1 MSKTILIIDDE
12 MTFAQLLSV
21 FLQSRGYDVLLASD
35 PHHGLRTTLD
45 SDPDLVLLDVMMPDM
60 DGWQV
65 LEQIREH
72 SQVPIIMLTAKS
84 GQEDVNRGLLE
95 GADDYVRKPFDLQEL
110 ALRIEAV
117 LRRRGAPAT
126 DPSLYYADGTLT
138 IDLQRRR
145 LLRRGQPIHLT
156 PTEFRLLSVLV
167 QHKGRVM
174 PHNDL
179 IREVWGA
186 AYVGDTRSLSLYIRY
201 LREKLEDDPGNP
213 KYICTE
219 WGSGYKFTGA
229 EDHR

>member
-1 MSKTILIIDDE
+1 MTKTILIIDDE
-12 MTFAQLLSV
+12 ITFAQLLSV
-21 FLQSRGYDVLLASD
+21 FLQSRGYNVLLASD
-35 PHHGLRTTLD
+35 PYHGLRMALD
-45 SDPDLVLLDVMMPDM
+45 SDPDLVLLDVMMPDL

-65 LEQIREH
+65 LSRIRDH

-84 GQEDVNRGLLE
+84 GQEDVNRGLQE

-110 ALRIEAV
+110 ALRLEAV
-117 LRRRGAPAT
+117 LRRRGIPT
-126 DPSLYYADGTLT
+126 IDPSLFYSDGTLT

-145 LLRRGQPIHLT
+145 LLRRGEPIHLT

-167 QHKGRVM
+167 QHRGHVI
-174 PHNDL
+174 PHKEL
-179 IREVWGA
+179 ITEVWGA

-213 KYICTE
+213 RYICTE

-229 EDHR
+229 EDHH